1 MNTYTKLTTFDTDEL
16 SDEVRS
22 KAEANAYKKAAQA
35 IREYRHM
42 TMRIDL
48 ANRILERV
56 HGIITGNMP
65 VYLYGYDDNKV
76 NLGTIPS
83 QEVPKNG
90 IVIKE
95 TNGGYM
101 VIQKTGK
108 TFDAIN
114 QWDEYRMIW
123 SPKRRYFDEGRPFPM
138 LATEQVV
145 DTGVKING

>member
-1 MNTYTKLTTFDTDEL
+1 MNTFTKLTTFDTDEL
-16 SDEVRS
+16 SDEVRR
-22 KAEANAYKKAAQA
+22 EANAYKKAAQA

-76 NLGTIPS
+76 NLETIPFEDVPLGNVVIFHSCWEDGGWLIGIKCGGRS
-83 QEVPKNG
+83 QNC
-90 IVIKE
+90 IKP
-95 TNGGYM
+95 GG
-101 VIQKTGK
+101 
-108 TFDAIN
+108 TFTWTVLEN
-114 QWDEYRMIW
+114 
-123 SPKRRYFDEGRPFPM
+123 
-138 LATEQVV
+138 EQVV